1 VSPSAPDAR
10 HASHDSPFLR
20 ACRRE
25 PVPFTPVWLMRQAGR
40 YMAEYRA
47 VRAKVSMLELCK
59 SPALVAEVTTFAQ
72 QRIGA
77 DAAILFADLLLVV
90 EPMGLRLEFTE
101 GEGPRITPAVTDAAA
116 IDRLR
121 EIDADALAYVYDAVR
136 ATRKAL
142 APGVPLIGFAGAPFT
157 IASYVIEGGGSRNFE
172 RTKALMYGDPGA
184 WDALLA
190 LIVRGQVAF
199 LNRQIEAGCQ
209 AVQLFDSWVGALS
222 PADYRRY
229 VKPHV
234 SRLVDGLAEGT
245 PVLHFGT
252 GTATLLADMA
262 EAGGDVIGLDW
273 RTELG
278 RAWDALGTDVAVMG
292 NLDPLTLFAPPP
304 VFEREAA
311 RILEE
316 AGGRPGHVFNL
327 GHGILPG
334 TPVDHVRRLVDF
346 VHERSATPARR

>member
-1 VSPSAPDAR
+1 MSSSAPALR
-10 HASHDSPFLR
+10 HSSHDSPFLK

-25 PVPFTPVWLMRQAGR
+25 SAPFTPVWLMRQAGR

-59 SPALVAEVTTFAQ
+59 SPDLVAEVTTFAQ
-72 QRIGA
+72 RRIDA

-90 EPMGLRLEFTE
+90 EPMGLTLEFTE
-101 GEGPRITPAVTDAAA
+101 GEGPRITPPVTDGAA

-121 EIDADALAYVYDAVR
+121 EIDPDALGYVYDAVR
-136 ATRKAL
+136 ATRAAL
-142 APGVPLIGFAGAPFT
+142 AADVPLIGFAGAPFT
-157 IASYVIEGGGSRNFE
+157 IASYVIEGGGSRTFE

-199 LNRQIEAGCQ
+199 LNRQIDAGCQ

-234 SRLVDGLAEGT
+234 SRLIAGLTAGT

-278 RAWDALGTDVAVMG
+278 TAWDALGPRVAVMG
-292 NLDPLTLFAPPP
+292 NLDPLTLFAPPE

-311 RILEE
+311 RILDE
-316 AGGRPGHVFNL
+316 AAGRTGHVFNL
-327 GHGILPG
+327 GHGILPK
-334 TPVDHVRRLVDF
+334 TPVDSVRRLVDF
-346 VHERSATPARR
+346 VHARSAAPRP